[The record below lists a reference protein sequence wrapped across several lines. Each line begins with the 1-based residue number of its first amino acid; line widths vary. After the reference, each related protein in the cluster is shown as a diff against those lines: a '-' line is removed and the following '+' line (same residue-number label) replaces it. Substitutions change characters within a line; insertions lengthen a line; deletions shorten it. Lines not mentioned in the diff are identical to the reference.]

1 MAENSSTKL
10 QDKIYFYKNVGSK
23 PEEIIIDL
31 IPQEIT
37 YTYTPNFQEQ
47 STLGRLSPLYSYI
60 NGSDKKIAF
69 SVKLHEDLGS
79 IRESYETLDGLVSKL
94 KSLSYPSTTGGA
106 LEDVSFHLGEITGKG
121 IVNTSVS
128 WEKPFRDGRY
138 LVANISFDITVTK
151 EYTPVSSTEITE
163 RVELPNGVYQE
174 VPKLLYTTDMRD
186 SLKHFIMDSTGSEY
200 DTAFNDLLDPT
211 DSEEVREYYLAQA
224 KKSFDYNATILT
236 NLYDMIELR
245 GDKEKINSY
254 INSHLTI
261 GQYLDAYSYQ
271 VNNTS
276 ITKTGESL
284 IKKDLNSLR
293 SAFKKYIE
301 DEYKNN
307 KDIIPEEKESMITD
321 IDQFFDSLIKS
332 LEGVRKYGANS

>member
-1 MAENSSTKL
+1 M
-10 QDKIYFYKNVGSK
+10 
-23 PEEIIIDL
+23 IIT
-31 IPQEIT
+31 Q
-37 YTYTPNFQEQ
+37 Q
-47 STLGRLSPLYSYI
+47 
-60 NGSDKKIAF
+60 IA
-69 SVKLHEDLGS
+69 
-79 IRESYETLDGLVSKL
+79 
-94 KSLSYPSTTGGA
+94 
-106 LEDVSFHLGEITGKG
+106 
-121 IVNTSVS
+121 
-128 WEKPFRDGRY
+128 
-138 LVANISFDITVTK
+138 
-151 EYTPVSSTEITE
+151 
-163 RVELPNGVYQE
+163 
-174 VPKLLYTTDMRD
+174 
-186 SLKHFIMDSTGSEY
+186 
-200 DTAFNDLLDPT
+200 
-211 DSEEVREYYLAQA
+211 
-224 KKSFDYNATILT
+224 

-284 IKKDLNSLR
+284 IKNNLNSLR

-332 LEGVRKYGANS
+332 LEGVIKYGANS

>member
-94 KSLSYPSTTGGA
+94 KSLSYPSKTGGA

-200 DTAFNDLLDPT
+200 NTAFNDLLDPT
-211 DSEEVREYYLAQA
+211 DSEEAKEYYLAQA
-224 KKSFDYNATILT
+224 RQSFNYKAKVLI

-245 GDKEKINSY
+245 GDGEKISSYLDSY
-254 INSHLTI
+254 INIKQHLDM
-261 GQYLDAYSYQ
+261 YRSK
-271 VNNTS
+271 VNNES
-276 ITKTGESL
+276 ITEKGESL
-284 IKKDLNSLR
+284 IKNNLNSIR

-301 DEYKNN
+301 DEYENN
-307 KDIIPEEKESMITD
+307 KDIIPEERDSMITD
-321 IDQFFDSLIKS
+321 IEQLFDSLLES
-332 LEGVRKYGANS
+332 LEGARKYGANS

>member
-10 QDKIYFYKNVGSK
+10 QDKIYFYKTVGNQV
-23 PEEIIIDL
+23 EEIIIDI
-31 IPQEIT
+31 IPQEVT

-186 SLKHFIMDSTGSEY
+186 SLKHFIMDSTGSKY
-200 DTAFNDLLDPT
+200 NTAYNHLLDST
-211 DSEEVREYYLAQA
+211 DSKEVREYYLAQA

-236 NLYDMIELR
+236 NLYDMIALR
-245 GDKEKINSY
+245 GDEKKINSY

-261 GQYLDAYSYQ
+261 GEYLYEYSYL
-271 VNNTS
+271 VNNMY
-276 ITKTGESL
+276 IKKTNESSA
-284 IKKDLNSLR
+284 KKDLNSLR

-307 KDIIPEEKESMITD
+307 KDITLEEKDSMITD

-332 LEGVRKYGANS
+332 LEGVIKYGANS